1 MLDFG
6 TFNSFSLT
14 DLRGIKQ
21 NKELI
26 IKHTTETN
34 KWGFLNVLLLLPIA
48 IKQYAQNRQKHIII
62 LQRDSFWHESHAVKC
77 IIMYVHVQ
85 VCVICLITCWWLIS
99 YRFHIRLC
107 SCKLGQNQ
115 AAYDMHVICKTYV
128 KRIKRKKQ
136 I

>member
-34 KWGFLNVLLLLPIA
+34 KWGFLNVLLLLLIA

-62 LQRDSFWHESHAVKC
+62 LQRDSFWHESCCEMYNYVCTRTSLCNLSYYMLMAHFIQISHKIMFLQARSEPSCLWHAC
-77 IIMYVHVQ
+77 HMQ
-85 VCVICLITCWWLIS
+85 N
-99 YRFHIRLC
+99 LC
-107 SCKLGQNQ
+107 
-115 AAYDMHVICKTYV
+115 
-128 KRIKRKKQ
+128 KKN
-136 I
+136 